1 MWKLAVNVG
10 CLPSV
15 GEKCRPFRDYAGGS
29 MKHRIATIAA
39 AGLLLAGGTTIAST
53 ASARDSFSVSIGV
66 PGFAVAYG
74 NRGFYGGYYGGYY
87 APPPVAYA
95 PAVAYAAYYY
105 DYDAPVAYRAPVVYG
120 PQVVYSRPYYRPYY
134 RPYRAHYWYR

>member
-1 MWKLAVNVG
+1 
-10 CLPSV
+10 
-15 GEKCRPFRDYAGGS
+15 

-39 AGLLLAGGTTIAST
+39 ACLLLAGGATIAST

-66 PGFAVAYG
+66 PGFGVAYG
-74 NRGFYGGYYGGYY
+74 NRGYYGGYY

-95 PAVAYAAYYY
+95 PYY
-105 DYDAPVAYRAPVVYG
+105 YDAPVYGGPVVYG
-120 PQVVYSRPYYRPYY
+120 PRVVYSRPYYRPYY